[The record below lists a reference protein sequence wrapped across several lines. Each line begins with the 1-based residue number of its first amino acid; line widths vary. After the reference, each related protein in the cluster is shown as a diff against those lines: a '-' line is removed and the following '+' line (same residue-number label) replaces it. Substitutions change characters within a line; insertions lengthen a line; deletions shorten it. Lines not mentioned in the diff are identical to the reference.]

1 MHAWV
6 CMCACV
12 CACAHTYVCACMC
25 VCNCTN
31 SDTHT
36 DVNILVIVQS
46 IIPKTS
52 WWRIMLLVVGLFTTQ
67 GMIVTIAS
75 TNSVAH
81 LNITLG

>member
-1 MHAWV
+1 MHV
-6 CMCACV
+6 GV
-12 CACAHTYVCACMC
+12 HACMC

-52 WWRIMLLVVGLFTTQ
+52 RWRIMLLVVGLFTTQ
-67 GMIVTIAS
+67 GMSLKGGHTGCIS
-75 TNSVAH
+75 HGRTNF
-81 LNITLG
+81 